1 MKILNNDPL
10 GVKSIDM
17 VKLSDAKS
25 WAIRMSEDGCAYKSI
40 DNYKR
45 SPKASF
51 FMAIQDDCIRK
62 NPFDFQLSDVL
73 EDTTELKIALTLEQ
87 EMGLLSFMESD
98 KTYCKY
104 YDDVV
109 IILETGLCISK
120 LCGLTLEL
128 DMKNKAIMV
137 DHQLLSD
144 TKIGYYAHGSFSSA
158 RAEMER
164 LSA

>member
-1 MKILNNDPL
+1 
-10 GVKSIDM
+10 M

-45 SPKASF
+45 SLKASF

-62 NPFDFQLSDVL
+62 NPFNFQLSDVL
-73 EDTTELKIALTLEQ
+73 EDTTEPKIALTPEQ
-87 EMGLLSFMESD
+87 EMGLLFFMESD

-109 IILETGLCISK
+109 ILLETGLRISE

-144 TKIGYYAHGSFSSA
+144 TKIGYYVEVPKTTQGKREIPMTERAYQSF
-158 RAEMER
+158 
-164 LSA
+164 